1 MKNKWPSL
9 GSQEQGKL
17 RQLRALHGK

>member
-1 MKNKWPSL
+1 MKNKWPSP